1 MQKMQTLLLLTQQS
15 LPNFRPHGNWLWLT
29 LKKVVVIN
37 SVGWNHLCWWSGF
50 EIKSTSKEWFCLFQV
65 FCEIKKQTGTRRKN
79 INSLFGRGFNSR
91 HLHQKAQA
99 FSPVF
104 FYYRCGVWCK
114 QKCMI
119 VKTETILICKG
130 ILCTELL
137 RECGV
142 YVIIGL

>member
-50 EIKSTSKEWFCLFQV
+50 EIKSTSKKWFCLFQV
-65 FCEIKKQTGTRRKN
+65 FCKIKKQTGTRRKD

-91 HLHQKAQA
+91 HLHQINKKEKLIRLFLFVCNDFDLQGY
-99 FSPVF
+99 FVHGIVE
-104 FYYRCGVWCK
+104 RVW
-114 QKCMI
+114 
-119 VKTETILICKG
+119 G
-130 ILCTELL
+130 LCYNWL
-137 RECGV
+137 
-142 YVIIGL
+142 